1 MRAIFQQG
9 DSVMNKPFS
18 LFAVPMAIV
27 FLAVPSLAQVVTE
40 TGMDVSDMTCG
51 DVKAMDHDQMMA
63 VSIEAMKMASMSDD
77 EKAEMDAMTQE
88 ERVKSQSAEAAETAA
103 MTNDQ
108 KVENSKK
115 MDESMAKLMTACG
128 SDDSMM
134 IMDAAKAVAKD

>member
-1 MRAIFQQG
+1 
-9 DSVMNKPFS
+9 MNKPFS

-63 VSIEAMKMASMSDD
+63 ISTEVMKMASMSDD
-77 EKAEMDAMTQE
+77 ERAEMGAMTQE
-88 ERVKSQSAEAAETAA
+88 ERVKSQSVEAAATAA
-103 MTNDQ
+103 MTDDQ
-108 KVENSKK
+108 KADNAKK
-115 MDESMAKLMTACG
+115 MNEATAKLMAACG
-128 SDDSMM
+128 SNDSMM